1 MKSKFLV
8 SMIFILVLIV
18 GVLWFYSNS
27 ESEMVSSERSK
38 KVLLLPGY
46 GGSLQSLKP
55 LATELSAAGFE
66 VRYADL
72 DDMKGDLKEYG
83 ERVGELIKKEREI
96 INIIAYSAGGLVV
109 RSAAGDS
116 EAAKY
121 IGSVVT
127 IGSPH
132 NGAQVAKLGALLGG
146 ELCPTSCQQLNPDS
160 RFLDE
165 LFTPNNPK
173 RWLSIRSSADEVVT
187 PIESSILSGMSNL
200 EVNSFCGEAKLS
212 HGDLVVSKSTARL
225 VIKFLIGE
233 KLIC

>member
-1 MKSKFLV
+1 MKSKFV
-8 SMIFILVLIV
+8 IFIIFILVLIV
-18 GVLWFYSNS
+18 GVLWFYSSS
-27 ESEMVSSERSK
+27 ESEVESSERSK
-38 KVLLLPGY
+38 KVLLIPGY
-46 GGSLQSLKP
+46 GGSHQSLKP
-55 LATELSAAGFE
+55 LGAELAAAGFE
-66 VRYADL
+66 VIYADL

-83 ERVGELIKKEREI
+83 ERVRKLIKKEREI
-96 INIIAYSAGGLVV
+96 TNIIAYSAGGLVA

-116 EAAKY
+116 EAAKF
-121 IGSVVT
+121 IASVVT

-160 RFLDE
+160 SFLEE
-165 LFTPNNPK
+165 LFVPNNPK

-187 PIESSILSGMSNL
+187 PSESSILSGMSNL

-212 HGDLVVSKSTARL
+212 HRDLVVSKSTARL

>member
-1 MKSKFLV
+1 MGRK
-8 SMIFILVLIV
+8 LVLSIILILGSV
-18 GVLWFYSNS
+18 IGWLGFSSNS
-27 ESEMVSSERSK
+27 NSDMVPSERSK

-46 GGSLQSLKP
+46 GGSHQSLKP
-55 LATELSAAGFE
+55 LGAELSAAGFE

-109 RSAAGDS
+109 RSAAGDN
-116 EAAKY
+116 EVAKY

-173 RWLSIRSSADEVVT
+173 RWLSIRSSADEVVI
-187 PIESSILSGMSNL
+187 PIESSILSGMRNL
-200 EVNSFCGEAKLS
+200 EVNSFCGEARLS
-212 HGDLVVSKSTARL
+212 HGDLVVSKSIARV
-225 VIKFLIGE
+225 VIKFLKGE